1 MGYLQNLTRYFRQS
15 LIDTDRACPDDRELL
30 PLFRSDKEA
39 KRDTPYLALAHQA
52 WLSGQI
58 AAEQAE
64 AILSQRQSR
73 SKKPLAEVELVM
85 FPRVDLLRS
94 QGGAPDR
101 RKRRVLLPLGVF
113 VRLDRR
119 GQLRPAAKAPWIPRE
134 WLGPNQ
140 GAAEPIADVVALD
153 AFISTQ
159 PFEGIETWRELVG
172 YCTRM
177 LCSVTGA
184 EYVAPDDHQPGT
196 SLFELAM
203 HADYELIDQSLLQ
216 VEDLPLVGAKETML
230 KVLDTLGDMQELPLL
245 YRCYVSRST
254 PPLKLNQDLAFDTR
268 LASRHVGQMT
278 GEFPLSPKQRHAL
291 HHFLQQE
298 DGEILAVN
306 GPPGTGKTTL
316 LRSVVA
322 NLWTQAAL
330 DETEPPLIV
339 AASNNIRP
347 SSTSLRASP
356 RWMRRALTN
365 ILWGVGCRRWP
376 ATGYTAAPV
385 TGRTTR
391 IPTSIT
397 VRGAKAVC
405 RLGRRGNI
413 SSVPATNSCSTRASG
428 RTVQRL
434 TSKRS
439 GRPCIGP

>member
-1 MGYLQNLTRYFRQS
+1 MTRTTTSQTTMPVTKANGRLIGAAVRDSTGCDHQALRQPKCRITSHAPDRLPQALPASAGRRCEPLGEHRSPPVIMRGLLTRPRPILRGDKPREERKPAVMGYLQNLTRYFRQS

-52 WLSGQI
+52 WLSGQM

-140 GAAEPIADVVALD
+140 GAAEPIADVVAVD

-184 EYVAPDDHQPGT
+184 EYVAPDDQQPGT

-203 HADYELIDQSLLQ
+203 NA
-216 VEDLPLVGAKETML
+216 
-230 KVLDTLGDMQELPLL
+230 
-245 YRCYVSRST
+245 
-254 PPLKLNQDLAFDTR
+254 
-268 LASRHVGQMT
+268 
-278 GEFPLSPKQRHAL
+278 
-291 HHFLQQE
+291 
-298 DGEILAVN
+298 
-306 GPPGTGKTTL
+306 
-316 LRSVVA
+316 
-322 NLWTQAAL
+322 
-330 DETEPPLIV
+330 
-339 AASNNIRP
+339 
-347 SSTSLRASP
+347 
-356 RWMRRALTN
+356 
-365 ILWGVGCRRWP
+365 
-376 ATGYTAAPV
+376 
-385 TGRTTR
+385 
-391 IPTSIT
+391 
-397 VRGAKAVC
+397 
-405 RLGRRGNI
+405 
-413 SSVPATNSCSTRASG
+413 
-428 RTVQRL
+428 
-434 TSKRS
+434 
-439 GRPCIGP
+439 